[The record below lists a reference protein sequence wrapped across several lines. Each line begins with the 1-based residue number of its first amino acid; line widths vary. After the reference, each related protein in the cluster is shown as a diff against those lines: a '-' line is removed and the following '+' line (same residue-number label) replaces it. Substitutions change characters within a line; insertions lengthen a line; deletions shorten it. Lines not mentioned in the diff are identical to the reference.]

1 MVNTLKW
8 TTVTNSEVEQA
19 QFRLEASVFNVEAKK
34 AKTDIEQCKFELVS
48 LCGEDGIAN
57 VYHRGRFKRIY
68 VEKSDYPIFQ
78 PSQITEICPK
88 PYLFLSEYTL
98 TDIPALRVRKNQI
111 LMTCSGTIGKCSIV
125 TNNLNNQ
132 IFSHDLLR
140 ITAKDVNDTGYIYA
154 YLKSETGQLVLL
166 TNNYGAV
173 IQHIEPEH
181 LYNFKIPYADK
192 EIRQSIN
199 DKVLRSFELRDQSNN
214 LIFEAENLLIDA
226 LKLMPLDRIKAEHY
240 FQNTDLK
247 NYSVPLNLLDDR
259 LDASYHVP
267 IAMSIMD
274 ILLDNASSILTI
286 GNSEISKKII
296 LPGRFKRIYVDENDG
311 TVFLGGKQI
320 YELDP
325 TNKKYL
331 SVKKHG
337 DRIAKQL
344 FLHENMIAI
353 TCSGTIGKVNI
364 IPKHWENWTMSQHV
378 LRVVAK
384 NSDIAGY
391 LYVWLNTDYA
401 RVLIERH
408 IYGSVVDEIDDTH
421 LSKVPVPILKDSDLM
436 KKINDLALKANEL
449 RSEAYYLEQDAIT
462 QMNEKVIFARN
473 E

>member
-1 MVNTLKW
+1 MVSTLKW

-19 QFRLEASVFNVEAKK
+19 QFRLEASVFNVEAKI
-34 AKTDIEQCKFELVS
+34 AKSKIEQCKYELKP
-48 LCGEDGIAN
+48 LCGKEGIAN
-57 VYHRGRFKRIY
+57 VYHRLRFKRIY
-68 VEKSDYPIFQ
+68 VDKSDYPIFQ

-88 PYLFLSEYTL
+88 PSLYLSEFTL
-98 TDIPALRVRKNQI
+98 TDIPGLRVKKNQI

-125 TNNLNNQ
+125 TNNLDNQ

-140 ITAKDVNDTGYIYA
+140 ITAKEVNDTGYIYS
-154 YLKSETGQLVLL
+154 YLKSQTGQLVLL

-181 LYNFKIPYADK
+181 LFNIKIPYADK
-192 EIRQSIN
+192 NIRQSIN
-199 DKVLRSFELRDQSNN
+199 DKILHSFELRDLSNN
-214 LIFEAENLLIDA
+214 LILEAENSLIEA
-226 LKLMPLDRIKAEHY
+226 LKLPPLDQIKAEHY
-240 FQNTDLK
+240 NQNADFK
-247 NYSVPLNLLDDR
+247 NFSLPFYLLDDR

-267 IAMSIMD
+267 IALAIVD
-274 ILLDNASSILTI
+274 ILLDNAATILPI
-286 GNSEISKKII
+286 GNSEISDKII
-296 LPGRFKRIYVDENDG
+296 LPGRFKRIYVDEADG

-378 LRVVAK
+378 LRIVPK
-384 NSDIAGY
+384 NKDIAGY
-391 LYVWLNTDYA
+391 LYIWLNTDYA
-401 RVLIERH
+401 RVLVERH

-421 LSKVPVPILKDSDLM
+421 LAKVPVPVLEDRNLM
-436 KKINDLALKANEL
+436 KRINDLALKANEL
-449 RSEAYYLEQDAIT
+449 RSEAYYLEQEAISEI
-462 QMNEKVIFARN
+462 NEKVIYS
-473 E
+473 